1 MLEPLLGDKLASM
14 NLGRLRVVLLL
25 LPALFVLAACGGSG
39 KSSATS
45 GSVPAG
51 TATTSRP
58 VCTPGPSVVCP
69 PPPTRTVTYVEPVS
83 TMEPTIQCG
92 RGTSDLGTP
101 NLGCTGV
108 ANDHVVVE
116 EPAPPIRR
124 LDIIVFH
131 RPREAD
137 IKCGAGQ
144 PFIQR
149 VIGLPGDLV
158 REDDHGFIWIKIPG
172 AATFVKLNE
181 PYVSA
186 SSRRADR
193 AEFGHT
199 WPVPNGV
206 YFTVGDNRRAG
217 CDSRGIGNGLPG
229 QPGIIGKVVK
239 IIRPGSG

>member
-1 MLEPLLGDKLASM
+1 M
-14 NLGRLRVVLLL
+14 NLGRLRIVLWLF
-25 LPALFVLAACGGSG
+25 PALFVLAACGGSG

-45 GSVPAG
+45 GSVPIG
-51 TATTSRP
+51 TATTSSP
-58 VCTPGPSVVCP
+58 SCTPKPTTICP

-92 RGTSDLGTP
+92 RGTSDLGTR
-101 NLGCTGV
+101 NRGCTGV
-108 ANDHVVVE
+108 ANDHVAVE

-124 LDIIVFH
+124 LDIIMFH

-137 IKCGAGQ
+137 SRCGAGQ

-149 VIGLPGDLV
+149 VIGLPGDVV

-172 AATFVKLNE
+172 AANFVKLNE

-193 AEFGHT
+193 GA
-199 WPVPNGV
+199 
-206 YFTVGDNRRAG
+206 
-217 CDSRGIGNGLPG
+217 LP
-229 QPGIIGKVVK
+229 PHLA
-239 IIRPGSG
+239 RPGRRVLHVGR